1 MPMNIRNRLKGANWQ
16 LILAAP
22 VAAGILH
29 ICATMAAPYLTAA
42 SAYSRL
48 APALPVNKMQVL
60 GPITP
65 GAEPLPFLSPDARYA
80 MCRFDTAQG
89 PVDVS
94 AILPADQGWTL
105 TVVSPQGDNIYATAS
120 VPARPTPVAVVLV
133 PSEEHFL
140 GVTPEAR
147 GIARE
152 QQPPAAIAATLGIV
166 VLRGPDKGLSYQKQ
180 VETALKA
187 AHCSA
192 RAF

>member
-1 MPMNIRNRLKGANWQ
+1 MPMNIRNALKGANWQ

-80 MCRFDTAQG
+80 MCRFDTAKG

-152 QQPPAAIAATLGIV
+152 QQPPAAIAATHGIV
-166 VLRGPDKGLSYQKQ
+166 VLRGPDKGLSYQGQ
-180 VETALKA
+180 VDAALKT

-192 RAF
+192 RGF